1 MFLKN
6 ETLMDFLDVTTG
18 ELVQSDKVVGKEEK
32 KTSEIGQIRSQN
44 EVFEKDVMNSLNS
57 EEFDEENQHF
67 QLLKQQQEE
76 KFEQKQLNLWR
87 IKRT

>member
-1 MFLKN
+1 MA
-6 ETLMDFLDVTTG
+6 FLDITSG

-32 KTSEIGQIRSQN
+32 KSDIGQIRSQN